1 MKLIRIKLHHFRGIK
16 DASITL
22 SNLAAFVGE
31 NNAGKSSAFRA
42 LNAFFHPQEEFQ
54 HFSSSSHL
62 YSPNSTSKIV
72 LTFAKENVSTF
83 SQSFTTLFDNKG
95 QIHIQASY
103 KRGDRAV
110 GYKVLKNKKWDDF
123 NSILFSEL
131 KSKIDFLFI
140 PPVRDHSTI
149 LSTENAILKKIV
161 REFLKKHTAKTDRVS
176 PFTKDA
182 TEKFENTVFKKISK
196 EIRRL
201 YFLDRQIE
209 FGISFPEDLD
219 YKHILH
225 NFRLEI
231 IDQGLR
237 FQPEDCGSGIQ
248 SLTLIALY
256 RYLARLKGTRYIL
269 AIEEPESNLHPQ
281 AQREIVESLRTSVTT
296 SGNEGIQV
304 LLTTHSTVIVD
315 ALAHEEI
322 VLCRRKPNEIRGF
335 NIELTQ
341 VSPNFWERNNLKE
354 FKGRAFF
361 SLPNSEIFF
370 S

>member
-123 NSILFSEL
+123 NVSDPSHLLANE
-131 KSKIDFLFI
+131 SKY
-140 PPVRDHSTI
+140 P
-149 LSTENAILKKIV
+149 
-161 REFLKKHTAKTDRVS
+161 
-176 PFTKDA
+176 
-182 TEKFENTVFKKISK
+182 
-196 EIRRL
+196 
-201 YFLDRQIE
+201 
-209 FGISFPEDLD
+209 
-219 YKHILH
+219 
-225 NFRLEI
+225 
-231 IDQGLR
+231 
-237 FQPEDCGSGIQ
+237 
-248 SLTLIALY
+248 
-256 RYLARLKGTRYIL
+256 
-269 AIEEPESNLHPQ
+269 
-281 AQREIVESLRTSVTT
+281 
-296 SGNEGIQV
+296 
-304 LLTTHSTVIVD
+304 
-315 ALAHEEI
+315 
-322 VLCRRKPNEIRGF
+322 
-335 NIELTQ
+335 
-341 VSPNFWERNNLKE
+341 
-354 FKGRAFF
+354 
-361 SLPNSEIFF
+361 
-370 S
+370 